1 MTYFV
6 LMNLLTERTVL
17 DLAQANTDQSIAY
30 TVRRMTVDVK
40 GNAVVTRIGGCRT
53 EIHRKSIPTPPVT
66 LLVTICVPGK
76 KKARIEGV
84 ITDQ

>member
-6 LMNLLTERTVL
+6 LMNLLTEHTVL
-17 DLAQANTDQSIAY
+17 DLAQANTDQFIAY

-40 GNAVVTRIGGCRT
+40 GNAVVTRISGCCT
-53 EIHRKSIPTPPVT
+53 EIHRKRIPTPPVT

-76 KKARIEGV
+76 KKARIEGM

>member
-6 LMNLLTERTVL
+6 LMNLLTEHTVL
-17 DLAQANTDQSIAY
+17 VLAQANTDQPVAY
-30 TVRRMTVDVK
+30 PVRRMTVDVK
-40 GNAVVTRIGGCRT
+40 GNAFVTRISGCCT

-66 LLVTICVPGK
+66 LLVTISVAGK
-76 KKARIEGV
+76 KKARIEGM

>member
-1 MTYFV
+1 MTYLV
-6 LMNLLTERTVL
+6 LMNLLTEHTVL
-17 DLAQANTDQSIAY
+17 DLAQANTDQFIAY

-40 GNAVVTRIGGCRT
+40 GNAVVTRISGCCT

-76 KKARIEGV
+76 KKARIEGM

>member
-1 MTYFV
+1 MTYLV
-6 LMNLLTERTVL
+6 KMNLLTGRTVL
-17 DLAQANTDQSIAY
+17 DLAQANTDQYIAY
-30 TVRRMTVDVK
+30 TVRRMAVDVK
-40 GNAVVTRIGGCRT
+40 GNAVVTRISGCFT

-76 KKARIEGV
+76 KKGGIDGM